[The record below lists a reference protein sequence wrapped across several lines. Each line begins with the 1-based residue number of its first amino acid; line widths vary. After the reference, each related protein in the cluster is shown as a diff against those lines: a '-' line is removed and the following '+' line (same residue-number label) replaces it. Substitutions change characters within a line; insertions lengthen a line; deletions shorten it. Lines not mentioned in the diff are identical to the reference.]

1 MRVLVTGVSEG
12 IGGAICRQI
21 AGVPDSPVAFLIDRE
36 NHYVTGENV
45 MVDGGLTLSVLDRIP
60 GVAPRKADASP
71 MEAAGG

>member
-1 MRVLVTGVSEG
+1 VRVLVTGVSEG

-21 AGVPDSPVAFLIDRE
+21 AGVPDSPVAFLIDRD

-60 GVAPRKADASP
+60 GVAHRNADVLP
-71 MEAAGG
+71 TEATGG